1 MWIKKSLALFLC
13 VLLVFTVGCSNSGN
27 KDNGGEAQANGDGI
41 ITEYADTISGV
52 FDEKNIVLTF
62 PVLSDIH
69 LNGSWAY
76 EDSYNRAVR
85 AINLSKE
92 FSVNKKLDLVCVAG
106 DLVDATNSSVMVQ
119 YGNDTYPGTYDE
131 QYAIQSV
138 KERDNLLRVLM
149 DTKQNYSQFFY
160 CLGNHDSGNGSK
172 SQVFIDHLSGKNNEN
187 YDFFYGT
194 DLDKEA
200 LSKGNRHINVGGYN
214 FLALEPSCDE
224 SGYTWLKN
232 KLDEILKNNPAQT
245 VFLLHHFRPTNMT
258 FASAGQNRELR
269 DFLEAY
275 PQVIVFGGHTHTY
288 LDLDN
293 ALMQSESGFISVD
306 TGAVR
311 YIEYATVVSTM
322 GAESLNAT
330 KEDVEAQSTGLLVE
344 VDKNGNVRIGRYNYA
359 LGAKIGS
366 SWVIPK
372 VKDDGSREL
381 LYTKKRE
388 SSDNKP
394 VFSNGDSSAEILGN
408 VLTVN
413 FPAAYTNQKIYRY
426 DINITDNKTGKKL
439 KTQYASSYFYKY
451 ATPAD
456 MPKDYS
462 VKIELDDSVSDDLTV
477 SVSAVDSWINK
488 SEPIVLKTK

>member
-1 MWIKKSLALFLC
+1 MWFKRVCAIMLC
-13 VLLVFTVGCSNSGN
+13 ILLVFAVGCN
-27 KDNGGEAQANGDGI
+27 KNTNQETGGENGANGDGI
-41 ITEYADTISGV
+41 ISEYADTLEGV
-52 FDEKNIVLTF
+52 FDEENIILTF

-76 EDSYNRAVR
+76 EYSYNNAAR

-106 DLVDATNSSVMVQ
+106 DLVDCTNSSVMVQ
-119 YGNDTYPGTYDE
+119 YGNDKYPGTYDE

-138 KERDNLLRVLM
+138 KERDNLLKVLL
-149 DTKQNYSQFFY
+149 DTKSNYSQFFY

-172 SQVFIDHLSGKNNEN
+172 SQVFIDHLSGENNEN
-187 YDFFYGT
+187 YDFFYGA

-200 LSKGNRHINVGGYN
+200 MLNGNRHINVGGYN

-224 SGYTWLKN
+224 NGYTWLRN
-232 KLDEILKNNPAQT
+232 KLDEILTDNPSQT
-245 VFLLHHFRPTNMT
+245 VFLLHHFRPNNMT
-258 FASAGQNRELR
+258 FASSGQNKELR
-269 DFLEAY
+269 DVLEDY

-293 ALMQSESGFISVD
+293 ALMQSENGFISVD

-311 YIEYATVVSTM
+311 YVSFDEIVSTT
-322 GAESLNAT
+322 GAVPLNTT
-330 KEDVEAQSTGLLVE
+330 KADVEAQSTGLLVE
-344 VDKNGNVRIGRYNYA
+344 VDKNGNVRIGRYNYV

-372 VKDDGSREL
+372 VKEDGSREL
-381 LYTKKRE
+381 LYTKER
-388 SSDNKP
+388 DGNDINP
-394 VFSNGDSSAEILGN
+394 VFSEGDASAEFSGN
-408 VLTVN
+408 ILTVK

-426 DINITDNKTGKKL
+426 DINITDNATGKQL
-439 KTQYASSYFYKY
+439 KTQYASSFFYKY

-456 MPKDYS
+456 MPENYTVRIETDGTLS
-462 VKIELDDSVSDDLTV
+462 DDITVKIN
-477 SVSAVDSWINK
+477 AVDSWINK
-488 SEPIVLKTK
+488 SEPIVIKTK